1 MSYIERQSALDAQ
14 YRRAW
19 EDLSA
24 EQRAE
29 MAAAG
34 IDGPDCGREPAPDSG
49 REIVCRVDAAVIG
62 DWHSGAEIDFAAA
75 VDQLGD
81 ELAQNFGVTRQQGAA
96 LAAFIERRTTDALRE
111 RHSLMLARVVGF
123 FLAGSENLQAR
134 AHGLAH
140 AARMASLNGLRSLRH
155 SAELCNVSV
164 EWIRRVAWK
173 WCDLLELP
181 PLEGAKSAE
190 ARAAYSKDKQ
200 TNHWRTKKCTLK
212 SPNPNNR

>member
-1 MSYIERQSALDAQ
+1 VSYLERQSILDAQ

-19 EDLSA
+19 EELSA
-24 EQRAE
+24 DQRE
-29 MAAAG
+29 SLAAAG
-34 IDGPDCGREPAPDSG
+34 IDGPDCGRDPAPDQG
-49 REIVCRVDAAVIG
+49 REIVCREDAAVIG
-62 DWHSGAEIDFAAA
+62 DRHCGEEIDFAAA

-81 ELAQNFGVTRQQGAA
+81 ELAQNFGVTPQQGAA
-96 LAAFIERRTTDALRE
+96 LAAFIERRINDALME

-140 AARMASLNGLRSLRH
+140 AARMAPLNGLRSLRH

-164 EWIRRVAWK
+164 EWLRRVAWK

-212 SPNPNNR
+212 SPTPNSR